1 MFKIC
6 NKFSNLLKF
15 QNSKGLFENTKCS
28 KGFKSLKDHENVDK
42 KNFKLFKILMR
53 GLDWFWKEY

>member
-15 QNSKGLFENTKCS
+15 QNSKGLFENTKCL

-42 KNFKLFKILMR
+42 KISNINA
-53 GLDWFWKEY
+53 WFRLVLERVLNL